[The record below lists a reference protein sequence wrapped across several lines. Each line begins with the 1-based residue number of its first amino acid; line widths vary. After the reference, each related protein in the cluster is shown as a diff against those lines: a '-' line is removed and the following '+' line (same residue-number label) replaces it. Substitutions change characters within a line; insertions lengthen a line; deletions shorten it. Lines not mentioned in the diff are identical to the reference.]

1 MLANI
6 RSFAKSPYAI
16 VLIGLII
23 LSFAV
28 FGVGGIFTG
37 SGTAVVVIGKEQ
49 VSARELSLAYE
60 REIQN
65 IQLQDSSFTQERARQ
80 QGLGDR
86 VLQNLITQSTFLAK
100 AGEMGLVV
108 SGDSLFEEIS
118 NYEAFQNMATGQ
130 YDYDAMQQTLAQNR
144 TTEAQ
149 FQDSLTDSLVYG
161 QIINTL
167 ASGVTGPEVLAE
179 TRYLVMQEQRRMRA
193 LILDPSTADSI
204 DDPTDEML
212 QELIDNTPNATDSN
226 GLPVFTAPEYRA
238 ITLVRFQ
245 LDDFLQDVEID
256 ENILRETYDYQ
267 LDTGAIGTPAY
278 RSLVQLY
285 AGDEATAQA
294 ATERLAAGESG
305 AAIAADLGLSAPL
318 PQNDVQ
324 AYQIPDTTLAD
335 TVFSMANG
343 TSLAIEGDF
352 GWYAVLIT
360 AATDANTPS
369 FEELLPDLREQNGR
383 AVAQDNM
390 YEAMSNFETLRGDGA
405 TMEEA
410 ARDSGVP
417 VEIYAP
423 LDQFARDQSG
433 VIDFARYQSL
443 GPDILVA
450 AFDQIT
456 GFEVDVDQYN
466 ETDFFTVRVDEV
478 IPSRPRRL
486 DEVRDVAEVQWRD
499 IQVNIQLSARMD
511 EALAQLQA
519 GEDMELVSL
528 MTGSRVETATLKR
541 SDTAGPFNRNVV
553 SQAFRQSVGEFAQVP
568 QSDGT
573 QHVILVVDEIIPGN
587 LELAGLGEMDNAQSV
602 ISQEMSNDVLIS
614 AQLALQEEYNVA
626 EANIDLRLRALALGE
641 NIDQQQ

>member
-28 FGVGGIFTG
+28 WGVGGIFTG

-65 IQLQDSSFTQERARQ
+65 IQLQDPSYTQERARQ

-100 AGEMGLVV
+100 ASEMGLVI
-108 SGDSLFEEIS
+108 SGDSLFDEIS
-118 NYEAFQNMATGQ
+118 NYEAFQNLATGQ
-130 YDYDAMQQTLAQNR
+130 YDYDAMLQTLAQNR

-161 QIINTL
+161 QMINTL
-167 ASGVTGPEVLAE
+167 ASGVTAPPVLAQ

-193 LILDPSTADSI
+193 LILDPSVADALE
-204 DDPTDEML
+204 DPTDEML
-212 QELIDNTPNATDSN
+212 QELIDNNPNSTDSN

-245 LDDFLQDVEID
+245 LNDFLSDVDFD
-256 ENILRETYDYQ
+256 ENVLQETYDYQ
-267 LDTGAIGTPAY
+267 LETGAIGTPAI
-278 RSLVQLY
+278 RSLVQLTT
-285 AGDEATAQA
+285 GDEETALA
-294 ATERLAAGESG
+294 VTARLAAGESG
-305 AAIAADLGLSAPL
+305 AAIAAELGLPAPL

-324 AYQIPDTTLAD
+324 AYQIPDTALAD
-335 TVFSMANG
+335 TVFNMANG
-343 TSLAIEGDF
+343 TSLAVEGDF

-369 FEELLPDLREQNGR
+369 FEDMLPELREQNGR
-383 AVAQDNM
+383 ALAQDNM
-390 YEAMSNFETLRGDGA
+390 YEAMSNFEAARGNGA

-443 GPDILVA
+443 GPDILVS

-486 DEVRDVAEVQWRD
+486 DEVRETAENQWRD
-499 IQVNIQLSARMD
+499 IQVNIQLSARLD

-528 MTGSRVETATLKR
+528 MTGSRIETATLKR
-541 SDTAGPFNRNVV
+541 ADTAGPFTREVV
-553 SQAFRQSVGEFAQVP
+553 GQAFRQSEGDFDIVVQTG
-568 QSDGT
+568 GT
-573 QHVILVVDEIIPGN
+573 QHIILVVDEIIAGH
-587 LELAGLGEMDNAQSV
+587 LELAEIGEMENAQNV
-602 ISQEMSNDVLIS
+602 ITEELSNDILIAS
-614 AQLALQEEYNVA
+614 QLALQEEYNVA
-626 EANIDLRLRALALGE
+626 EANIDTRLRALALGE
-641 NIDQQQ
+641 SIDQQQ